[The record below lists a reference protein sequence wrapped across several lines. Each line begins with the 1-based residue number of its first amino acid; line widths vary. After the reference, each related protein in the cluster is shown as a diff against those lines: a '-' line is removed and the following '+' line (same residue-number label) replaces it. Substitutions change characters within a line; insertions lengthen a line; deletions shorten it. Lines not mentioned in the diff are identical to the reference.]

1 MMGKTNMK
9 TSTQRGLMALL
20 MGGTA
25 LATTGLGSVAL
36 AQEESTGRDVIT
48 VTATRREE
56 TVSDVPYNISAVGGE
71 AIEAGRILDEAELL
85 RSIPG
90 VTVVDRGARNSGTM
104 NAARIRG
111 LAVDGNAL
119 GDYATSSVASVST
132 YVNDTP
138 IFANFA
144 LRDLERV
151 EVLRGPQ
158 GTLYGSGALGGTI
171 RYITR
176 DPELG
181 EFGGSVTGSLSH
193 VNGSD
198 DLGFGADAVLN
209 VPLGERAALRLV
221 GSLGDY
227 PGITDYVNLY
237 ELDNNGVPVAPNGI
251 LDPAASYR
259 VQEDAD
265 TFDTWMGRATLLME
279 PTDNTSIRIVH
290 ARQSDEVGGRRQQT
304 VGVDGFG
311 NAYDE
316 YENGSIQL
324 EPSSRDINMT
334 SLEAEVDLGFATLTS
349 STSHY
354 DHSGDSISENTGF
367 YAQAGWLGFYY
378 NYPRP
383 MAQAVRSYADE
394 AVIQE
399 VRLVSD
405 DGGNFDYVVG
415 GFYRSQQRE
424 MTQQSY
430 LVGFKDWWDT
440 WLPFAAGAVTGD
452 QDWDYR
458 QTEHFTETALFGELT
473 WHASDDLDITFG
485 ARYFDNDADNDS
497 FMALPLWTGL
507 FPDVNSNF
515 ETAEDDVLFKLN
527 GAWRFSDEDMLYAT
541 ISEGYRRGGANA
553 VPLSGFYAEDPR
565 WQVYTSDSVIN
576 YEIGVKGDRG
586 DFIYDVS
593 LFYIDWSD
601 PQFNTSTTYWGF
613 FAVQNGDAAR
623 TYGLEASL
631 EGFVGDAWHYSL
643 GYAYIDAQLSA
654 DFHAPDRP
662 APALPI
668 ALDGA
673 MLPGTPEHQLNWS
686 LDYTQDVG
694 NWVSFTRLDGYY
706 QSETRN
712 AVSTSPTFNVPLDGF
727 SIWNL
732 TTTLSRENLDVSLWV
747 KNITNEEGVTGVF
760 TEAYMGTAPGE
771 GYFGNGNKEMIALPR
786 TLGATL
792 RVSF

>member
-1 MMGKTNMK
+1 MGEFTKHSMSRK
-9 TSTQRGLMALL
+9 VLSAAL

-25 LATTGLGSVAL
+25 LAGLSLGGVAL
-36 AQEESTGRDVIT
+36 GQDEGVTRDVIT

-56 TVSDVPYNISAVGGE
+56 TVSDVPYNISAIGGE
-71 AIEAGRILDEAELL
+71 AIEAGQILDEAELL

-90 VTVVDRGARNSGTM
+90 VTVVDRGARNAGTL

-111 LAVDGNAL
+111 LAVDGNGL

-132 YVNDTP
+132 YINDTP

-158 GTLYGSGALGGTI
+158 GTLYGSGSLGGTI

-181 EFGGSVTGSLSH
+181 EFGGYLSGSASH
-193 VNGSD
+193 VNGSESY
-198 DLGFGADAVLN
+198 GFGIDGALN
-209 VPLGERAALRLV
+209 IPLGERAALRLV

-237 ELDNNGVPVAPNGI
+237 ELDASGTPVAPNGV
-251 LDPAASYR
+251 LDPTASYR
-259 VQEDAD
+259 SQEDAD
-265 TFDTWMGRATLLME
+265 TFDTWMGRATLLVE
-279 PTDNTSIRIVH
+279 PNDTTSIRLVH

-304 VGVDGFG
+304 VGTDGFG
-311 NAYDE
+311 NVYDD

-383 MAQAVRSYADE
+383 MAQAVRTYADE

-399 VRLVSD
+399 LRLVTD
-405 DGGNFDYVVG
+405 DGGDFDYVVG

-424 MTQQSY
+424 MTQQSF

-440 WLPFAAGAVTGD
+440 LLPLAAGAVTGD

-458 QTEHFTETALFGELT
+458 QTEHFTEMSVFGELT
-473 WHASDDLDITFG
+473 WHASEDVDITFG
-485 ARYFDNDADNDS
+485 GRYFDNESENDS
-497 FMALPLWTGL
+497 YMALPLWTGL
-507 FPDVNSNF
+507 FPDVNSDF
-515 ETAEDDVLFKLN
+515 ETTESDVLFKLN
-527 GAWRFSDEDMLYAT
+527 GAWRFSDDDMLYAT

-553 VPLSGFYAEDPR
+553 VPLAGFYAEDPR
-565 WQVYTSDSVIN
+565 WQVYGSDSVVN

-586 DFIYDVS
+586 NFIYDVS
-593 LFYIDWSD
+593 VFYIDWAD
-601 PQFNTSTTYWGF
+601 PQFNTSTTNWGF
-613 FAVQNGDAAR
+613 FAVQNGGAAR

-631 EGFVGDAWHYSL
+631 EGFVGNDWHYAL
-643 GYAYIDAQLSA
+643 GYAYIDAQLSEN
-654 DFHAPDRP
+654 FHAPDRP
-662 APALPI
+662 APAAPI
-668 ALDGA
+668 ALEGA
-673 MLPGTPEHQLNWS
+673 MLPGTPEHQFNWS
-686 LDYTQDVG
+686 LDHTGRLAD
-694 NWVSFTRLDGYY
+694 WTTFTRLDGYY

-712 AVSTSPTFNVPLDGF
+712 AVTTSPTFNVPLDGF

-732 TTTLSRENLDVSLWV
+732 TTTFSRDNVDLSLWM
-747 KNITNEEGVTGVF
+747 KNITNEAGVTGVF
-760 TEAYMGTAPGE
+760 TEAYMGTAPAD

-786 TLGATL
+786 TVGATV
-792 RVSF
+792 RFSF